1 MGCGNYIRNMDN
13 DPHQGRTY
21 VKQMPMPPAQ
31 QQIDPRLVA
40 AMLEQMQM
48 AQQVPMSR
56 TDSVVIHNKPEDHD
70 VIGINVV
77 DPHQQNAIAFSR
89 SAMGQELIE
98 KQRGVEM
105 PNREGVVRRTSD
117 VFGQALES
125 QRPFTYEQFHFGGQ

>member
-21 VKQMPMPPAQ
+21 VKQMPMPPAH

-48 AQQVPMSR
+48 GQQTPMSN
-56 TDSVVIHNKPEDHD
+56 TDSIHITNMPSESD

-89 SAMGQELIE
+89 SALGQELIE

-105 PNREGVVRRTSD
+105 PERESVVRRTSD
-117 VFGQALES
+117 VFGQALGAN
-125 QRPFTYEQFHFGGQ
+125 RPFTYERMRFGG